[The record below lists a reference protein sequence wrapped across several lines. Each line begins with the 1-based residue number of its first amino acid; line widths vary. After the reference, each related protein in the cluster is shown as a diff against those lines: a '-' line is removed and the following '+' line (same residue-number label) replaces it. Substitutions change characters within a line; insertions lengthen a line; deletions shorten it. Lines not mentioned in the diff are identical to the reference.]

1 MSASRAAQASEACLY
16 YIFYRYKILQ
26 CGDVEKLIRKQSGG
40 SQELV
45 YFTHID
51 DMSDIIKR
59 ADVACGHGG
68 RDKMTK
74 A

>member
-1 MSASRAAQASEACLY
+1 MYE
-16 YIFYRYKILQ
+16 ILQ
-26 CGDVEKLIRKQSGG
+26 CACGDVEKLIRKQSGG

-51 DMSDIIKR
+51 DMFDIIKR
-59 ADVACGHGG
+59 AHVACGHGG